1 MPGPRVQGRRQLAP
15 QLRAAHVRPL
25 HLGLPVCRGGFHI
38 RPWGVEDAAPTTMQ
52 KNGTPLLTGNAALT
66 YFLLYQQ
73 FASLSNA
80 VCTGCQFS
88 RASVAQASRVNQSTT
103 TASGLPRIKS

>member
-1 MPGPRVQGRRQLAP
+1 MF
-15 QLRAAHVRPL
+15 
-25 HLGLPVCRGGFHI
+25 LGYIVMQSSGVVKHNCRGRVCPARSCKGGADACI
-38 RPWGVEDAAPTTMQ
+38 RPWGVAGAAPYN
-52 KNGTPLLTGNAALT
+52 KNGNPLPTGTAALT

-73 FASLSNA
+73 LASLSNA

>member
-1 MPGPRVQGRRQLAP
+1 MFCAYIVMQSSGVVK
-15 QLRAAHVRPL
+15 HN
-25 HLGLPVCRGGFHI
+25 CRGRVCPALSCKVERRGDDCI
-38 RPWGVEDAAPTTMQ
+38 RPWGVAGTAPYN
-52 KNGTPLLTGNAALT
+52 KNGSPLPTGTAALT

>member
-1 MPGPRVQGRRQLAP
+1 MCGPYTSASRFVGADSISARGASRTPPLQQCKKRQP
-15 QLRAAHVRPL
+15 PF
-25 HLGLPVCRGGFHI
+25 P
-38 RPWGVEDAAPTTMQ
+38 
-52 KNGTPLLTGNAALT
+52 KGTVALT

-88 RASVAQASRVNQSTT
+88 RASVAQASRMNQSTT

>member
-1 MPGPRVQGRRQLAP
+1 MPRSCGPHMCGPYTSASRFVGADSISDRGASQAP
-15 QLRAAHVRPL
+15 P
-25 HLGLPVCRGGFHI
+25 PYN
-38 RPWGVEDAAPTTMQ
+38 
-52 KNGTPLLTGNAALT
+52 KNGSPLPTGTAALT

-88 RASVAQASRVNQSTT
+88 RASVAQASRMNQSTT

>member
-1 MPGPRVQGRRQLAP
+1 MFCTYIVMQSSGVVK
-15 QLRAAHVRPL
+15 HN
-25 HLGLPVCRGGFHI
+25 CRG
-38 RPWGVEDAAPTTMQ
+38 RVCPARSCKVERRGMLASDRGASQAPPYN
-52 KNGTPLLTGNAALT
+52 KNGNPLPTGTAALT

>member
-1 MPGPRVQGRRQLAP
+1 MFCTYIVMQSSGVVK
-15 QLRAAHVRPL
+15 HN
-25 HLGLPVCRGGFHI
+25 CRGRVCPTRSCKVERRGACI
-38 RPWGVEDAAPTTMQ
+38 RPWGVAGTAPYN
-52 KNGTPLLTGNAALT
+52 KNGSPLPTGTAALT

-88 RASVAQASRVNQSTT
+88 GASVAQASRVNQSTT

>member
-1 MPGPRVQGRRQLAP
+1 MFCTYIVMQSSGVVK
-15 QLRAAHVRPL
+15 HN
-25 HLGLPVCRGGFHI
+25 CRGRVCPARSCKVERRGACI
-38 RPWGVEDAAPTTMQ
+38 RPWGVAGTAPYN
-52 KNGTPLLTGNAALT
+52 KNDSPLPTGAVALT

-88 RASVAQASRVNQSTT
+88 GASVAQASRVNQSTT